1 MTRGRHRGVCPLA
14 SRQPRTAVAVEERRE
29 SILAA
34 KGTACGSRGFL
45 AGEWRKGR
53 ATGPSN
59 SVTTGW
65 VQEAQ
70 RSWPF
75 QTGRE
80 RCYVIRI

>member
-45 AGEWRKGR
+45 VGEMEERKVYWPVKSSDKKLDTRGR
-53 ATGPSN
+53 KILAVSDT
-59 SVTTGW
+59 
-65 VQEAQ
+65 
-70 RSWPF
+70 
-75 QTGRE
+75 
-80 RCYVIRI
+80 